1 MGTSNDE
8 TKKHQA
14 ATLLASSLSQ
24 QNMQRVINC
33 ATAKEIWLALEATF
47 ENKSSTERTML
58 MEKFTSYKI
67 RSVKDISQSIG
78 EIQSLAAKLRS
89 LGATIDDEF
98 IISIILK
105 GLPEVLKPW
114 KSTWKMVNA
123 KEPNLNNLI
132 TGVMAEV
139 NEMRTPE
146 SSALVMRDRPW
157 EREPGGVTT
166 RRIPESGM
174 KNPRRGNTGRG
185 PRQDKS
191 STCHYCNKPGHW
203 IRDCRKKQADEKGPT
218 GPQRGL
224 AMMAKTKQLTLLL
237 STWIADSGCSFHMTP
252 RSEWICNYTPFEEA
266 KQIALG
272 DNHCIPAVGMGAIKT
287 SFGELKEVHLVP
299 ELSANLSSTCS
310 RCNRE

>member
-1 MGTSNDE
+1 MFPNHPSAGGSGGEDKLDYRLTTLVEDNYVTWKWQMVMVLKAKGLYDRVVGTSNDE

-139 NEMRTPE
+139 
-146 SSALVMRDRPW
+146 RD
-157 EREPGGVTT
+157 E
-166 RRIPESGM
+166 
-174 KNPRRGNTGRG
+174 
-185 PRQDKS
+185 
-191 STCHYCNKPGHW
+191 
-203 IRDCRKKQADEKGPT
+203 
-218 GPQRGL
+218 
-224 AMMAKTKQLTLLL
+224 
-237 STWIADSGCSFHMTP
+237 DSGELRTGYE
-252 RSEWICNYTPFEEA
+252 RSTVGARTWWC
-266 KQIALG
+266 
-272 DNHCIPAVGMGAIKT
+272 DNQTH
-287 SFGELKEVHLVP
+287 F
-299 ELSANLSSTCS
+299 
-310 RCNRE
+310 